1 LQHKKQVITT
11 KKTNIMRAT
20 NAEQAKSILAK
31 YQLRTVW
38 VSEFKAQGRTYHVVH
53 GMKMY
58 GGEDL
63 KIDISAKTAKELKL
77 PNSLHDALKH

>member
-1 LQHKKQVITT
+1 
-11 KKTNIMRAT
+11 MRAT

-53 GMKMY
+53 GVKMY

-63 KIDISAKTAKELKL
+63 KIDVSAKTAKELGF
-77 PNSLHDALKH
+77 PIS